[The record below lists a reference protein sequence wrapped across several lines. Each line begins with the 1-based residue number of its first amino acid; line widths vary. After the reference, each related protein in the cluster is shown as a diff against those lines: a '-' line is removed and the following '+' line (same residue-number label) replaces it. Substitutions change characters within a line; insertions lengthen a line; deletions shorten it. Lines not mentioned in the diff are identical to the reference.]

1 MEGGDDPDSRR
12 CMEWDPAKQDQRILG
27 TYRTLIRARRE
38 RPWLS
43 WGAFEDVVVDD
54 DRQVYAYR
62 RSSTGPLAPA
72 NAPSDELYVAVNT
85 GDFPSEVCLPDGER
99 TDLLTGKRVSGGITV
114 GARDAAVLVPA

>member
-1 MEGGDDPDSRR
+1 
-12 CMEWDPAKQDQRILG
+12 MEWDPKKQDQRMLG
-27 TYRTLIRARRE
+27 TYRVLITARRQ

-72 NAPSDELYVAVNT
+72 DAPRDELYVAINT
-85 GDFPSEVCLPDGER
+85 GDFPSDVCLPDGER
-99 TDLLTGKRVSGGITV
+99 VDLLTGKRASGGITV
-114 GARDAAVLVPA
+114 GARDAAVLVPE

>member
-1 MEGGDDPDSRR
+1 
-12 CMEWDPAKQDQRILG
+12 MEWDPKRHDQRILA
-27 TYRTLIRARRE
+27 TYRALIRARRE

-62 RSSTGPLAPA
+62 RSSSGPLAPA
-72 NAPSDELYVAVNT
+72 DAPRDEMYVAVNT
-85 GDFPSEVCLPDGER
+85 GDFPSEVCLPDGNR
-99 TDLLTGKRVSGGITV
+99 VDLLSGKRASGGITV

>member
-1 MEGGDDPDSRR
+1 
-12 CMEWDPAKQDQRILG
+12 MEWDPAKQDGRLLS

-54 DRQVYAYR
+54 ERQVYAYR

-72 NAPSDELYVAVNT
+72 DARYEELYVAINP
-85 GDFPSEVCLPDGER
+85 GDFPTEVCLPDGDR
-99 TDLLTGKRVSGGITV
+99 IDLLTGKHSKGGVTV